1 MKQII
6 RRIFITFTALA
17 AAILSL
23 QPAKVSAAE
32 RLQHTKTETTV
43 IVIDPGHGGENEGT
57 IAGTEKEKY
66 MTMTTARAM
75 YEELSLYDN
84 VEVYLT
90 HTEDVDMK
98 LEERAEFAKNVNAD
112 FLFSIHYNASE
123 YHELFGSEI
132 WVPLNAPFN
141 NYGYQF
147 GYEFLSILKERGLFL
162 RGIKTRVG
170 DKGLDYYGII
180 RFANARDIPAVILEH
195 CHVDEERD
203 TGFCD
208 SEDDLIRFGKDDA
221 TAVAKY
227 FGLKSSILNV
237 DYSDYQLQEV
247 SGTQP
252 VSSTL
257 RDDTAPDV
265 CQAALENADYS
276 TGQLSV
282 QVNAADYDSP
292 LIYYDYSFDGGLTF
306 SPRNAW
312 PDSDALSGTYADTFT
327 LNLSVPSGVKPTVI
341 VRAYNLFD
349 LFTASNAVE
358 VSEAF
363 HYGQDEKTDEA
374 ESTEPVSVPGSVE
387 AETSDTAE
395 PASAPAADNA
405 SPVSF
410 ATFLIICFIAVGL
423 FFVLLGFSQ
432 LLAYRRRKRRRAQR
446 RKDEGQRRNHNR

>member
-208 SEDDLIRFGKDDA
+208 SEEDLIQFGKDDA

-237 DYSDYQLQEV
+237 DYSEYQLQEV

-252 VSSTL
+252 VPSTL

-265 CQAALENADYS
+265 CQAALVNADYS

-282 QVNAADYDSP
+282 QVSAADYDSP
-292 LIYYDYSFDGGLTF
+292 LIYYDYSLDGGLTF

-358 VSEAF
+358 VSEVF
-363 HYGQDEKTDEA
+363 HYGQDEETDEA

-387 AETSDTAE
+387 AEVSDTAE

>member
-252 VSSTL
+252 VPSTL

-292 LIYYDYSFDGGLTF
+292 LIYYDYSLDGGLTF
-306 SPRNAW
+306 SSRNAW

-363 HYGQDEKTDEA
+363 HYGQDEETDEA

-387 AETSDTAE
+387 AEVSDTAE
-395 PASAPAADNA
+395 PASAPAADSA

>member
-252 VSSTL
+252 VPSTL

>member
-265 CQAALENADYS
+265 CQVALVNADYS

-292 LIYYDYSFDGGLTF
+292 LIYYDYSLDGGLTF

-363 HYGQDEKTDEA
+363 HYGQDEKTDET

>member
-282 QVNAADYDSP
+282 QVSAADYDSP

-395 PASAPAADNA
+395 PASAPAADSA

>member
-141 NYGYQF
+141 NFGYQF

-282 QVNAADYDSP
+282 QVSAADYDSP

>member
-141 NYGYQF
+141 NFGYQF

-282 QVNAADYDSP
+282 QVSAADYDSP

-395 PASAPAADNA
+395 PASAPAADSA

>member
-141 NYGYQF
+141 NFGYQF

-265 CQAALENADYS
+265 CQVALVNADYS

-282 QVNAADYDSP
+282 QVSAADYDSP

>member
-265 CQAALENADYS
+265 CQVALVNADYS

-282 QVNAADYDSP
+282 QVSAADYDSP

-363 HYGQDEKTDEA
+363 YYGQDEKTDET

>member
-1 MKQII
+1 MKQLI
-6 RRIFITFTALA
+6 RRFFITFTVLTT
-17 AAILSL
+17 AILSL
-23 QPAKVSAAE
+23 QPARVSAAE
-32 RLQHTKTETTV
+32 RLQQTKTDTTV

-57 IAGTEKEKY
+57 IAGAEKEKY

-98 LEERAEFAKNVNAD
+98 LEERAEFAKSVNAD

-132 WVPLNAPFN
+132 WIPLNAPFN
-141 NYGYQF
+141 DYGYQF
-147 GYEFLSILKERGLFL
+147 GYEFLSILKERGLFI

-195 CHVDEERD
+195 CHVDEARD

-208 SEDDLIRFGKDDA
+208 SEEDLIRFGKDDA

-252 VSSTL
+252 VPSTL
-257 RDDTAPDV
+257 RDDTAPDI
-265 CQAALENADYS
+265 CQAALLNAEYN

-282 QVNAADYDSP
+282 QVSAADYDSP
-292 LIYYDYSFDGGLTF
+292 LIYYDYSIDGGLTF

-312 PDSDALSGTYADTFT
+312 PDSDALNGTYTDTFT

-349 LFTASNAVE
+349 LFTESDAVE

-363 HYGQDEKTDEA
+363 HYGQDEESDEP
-374 ESTEPVSVPGSVE
+374 ESTETVSI
-387 AETSDTAE
+387 SDSTDAD
-395 PASAPAADNA
+395 ATDVAGQVSAPAADSE

-410 ATFLIICFIAVGL
+410 AAFLTICFIAVGL

-432 LLAYRRRKRRRAQR
+432 LLAYRRRKRRSAQR
-446 RKDEGQRRNHNR
+446 RKDAGQRRNHSR

>member
-1 MKQII
+1 
-6 RRIFITFTALA
+6 
-17 AAILSL
+17 
-23 QPAKVSAAE
+23 
-32 RLQHTKTETTV
+32 
-43 IVIDPGHGGENEGT
+43 
-57 IAGTEKEKY
+57 

-90 HTEDVDMK
+90 HTEDVDMT

-141 NYGYQF
+141 DYGYQF

-195 CHVDEERD
+195 CHVDEARD

-208 SEDDLIRFGKDDA
+208 SEDDLIQFGKDDA

-237 DYSDYQLQEV
+237 DYSNYQLQEV

-252 VSSTL
+252 VPSTL
-257 RDDTAPDV
+257 RD
-265 CQAALENADYS
+265 YS
-276 TGQLSV
+276 L
-282 QVNAADYDSP
+282 
-292 LIYYDYSFDGGLTF
+292 DGGLTF

-312 PDSDALSGTYADTFT
+312 PDSDALNGTYADTFT

-349 LFTASNAVE
+349 LFTTSNVVE
-358 VSEAF
+358 VSEVF
-363 HYGQDEKTDEA
+363 RYGQDEEADET
-374 ESTEPVSVPGSVE
+374 ESTEPVSVPDSAE
-387 AETSDTAE
+387 AESSAAAE
-395 PASAPAADNA
+395 PVIAPGADSDA
-405 SPVSF
+405 PVSF
-410 ATFLIICFIAVGL
+410 STFLIICFIAVGL

-446 RKDEGQRRNHNR
+446 RKDAGQRRNHNR

>member
-208 SEDDLIRFGKDDA
+208 SEDDLIQFGKDDA

-265 CQAALENADYS
+265 CQVALVNADYS

-282 QVNAADYDSP
+282 QVSAADYDSP

-363 HYGQDEKTDEA
+363 HYGQDEETDEA

-387 AETSDTAE
+387 ADTSDTAE

>member
-1 MKQII
+1 MKQQ
-6 RRIFITFTALA
+6 
-17 AAILSL
+17 S
-23 QPAKVSAAE
+23 
-32 RLQHTKTETTV
+32 KTETTV
-43 IVIDPGHGGENEGT
+43 IVIDPGHGGDNEGT
-57 IAGTEKEKY
+57 IAGVEKEKY

-132 WVPLNAPFN
+132 WIPLNAPFN

-147 GYEFLSILKERGLFL
+147 GYEFLSILKERGLFI
-162 RGIKTRVG
+162 RGIKTRAG

-195 CHVDEERD
+195 CHVDESRD
-203 TGFCD
+203 ADFCD
-208 SEDDLIRFGKDDA
+208 SEDDLIRFGRDDA

-247 SGTQP
+247 SGTQAVP
-252 VSSTL
+252 STL
-257 RDDTAPDV
+257 RDDTAPDI
-265 CQAALENADYS
+265 CQAELLNADYS

-282 QVNAADYDSP
+282 RVSAADYDSP
-292 LIYYDYSFDGGLTF
+292 LIYYDYSIDGGFIF

-312 PDSDALSGTYADTFT
+312 PDSDALNGTYADTFT
-327 LNLSVPSGVKPTVI
+327 LNLSVPSGVKPSVI

-349 LFTASNAVE
+349 LFTESDVVE
-358 VSEAF
+358 VSEVF
-363 HYGQDEKTDEA
+363 HYGQDEDMDET
-374 ESTEPVSVPGSVE
+374 ESGEPASVPGSVD
-387 AETSDTAE
+387 AEISGTVE
-395 PASAPAADNA
+395 QVSAPAADGTA
-405 SPVSF
+405 PVSF
-410 ATFLIICFIAVGL
+410 VTFLEICFIAAGL
-423 FFVLLGFSQ
+423 LFVLLGFSQ

-446 RKDEGQRRNHNR
+446 RKDDGQKRNQNR

>member
-237 DYSDYQLQEV
+237 DYSEYQLQEV

-252 VSSTL
+252 VPSTL

-265 CQAALENADYS
+265 CQAALVNADYS

-282 QVNAADYDSP
+282 QVSAADYDSP
-292 LIYYDYSFDGGLTF
+292 LIYYDYSLDGGLTF

-358 VSEAF
+358 VSEVF
-363 HYGQDEKTDEA
+363 HYGQDEETDEA

-387 AETSDTAE
+387 AEVSDTAE

>member
-6 RRIFITFTALA
+6 RRFFITFTALA
-17 AAILSL
+17 ATLLSL

-32 RLQHTKTETTV
+32 RLQQSKTDTTV

-57 IAGTEKEKY
+57 IAGAEKEKY

-90 HTEDVDMK
+90 HTEDVDMT

-141 NYGYQF
+141 DYGYQF
-147 GYEFLSILKERGLFL
+147 GYEFLSILKERGLFI

-195 CHVDEERD
+195 CHVDEARD

-208 SEDDLIRFGKDDA
+208 SEDDLIQFGKDDA

-252 VSSTL
+252 VPSTL
-257 RDDTAPDV
+257 RDDTAPDI
-265 CQAALENADYS
+265 CQAELVNADYG

-282 QVNAADYDSP
+282 QVSAADYDSP
-292 LIYYDYSFDGGLTF
+292 LIYYDYSLDGGLTF

-312 PDSDALSGTYADTFT
+312 PDSDALNGTYADTFT

-349 LFTASNAVE
+349 LFTTSNVVE
-358 VSEAF
+358 VSEVF
-363 HYGQDEKTDEA
+363 RYGQDEEADET
-374 ESTEPVSVPGSVE
+374 ESTEPVSVPDSAE
-387 AETSDTAE
+387 AESSAAAE
-395 PASAPAADNA
+395 PVIAPGADSDA
-405 SPVSF
+405 PVSF
-410 ATFLIICFIAVGL
+410 STFLIICFIAVGL

-446 RKDEGQRRNHNR
+446 RKDAGQRRNHNR

>member
-162 RGIKTRVG
+162 RGIKTRLG

-208 SEDDLIRFGKDDA
+208 SEDDLIQFGKDDA

-252 VSSTL
+252 VPSTL

-292 LIYYDYSFDGGLTF
+292 LIYYDYSLDGGLTF

>member
-1 MKQII
+1 M
-6 RRIFITFTALA
+6 
-17 AAILSL
+17 
-23 QPAKVSAAE
+23 
-32 RLQHTKTETTV
+32 
-43 IVIDPGHGGENEGT
+43 
-57 IAGTEKEKY
+57 
-66 MTMTTARAM
+66 
-75 YEELSLYDN
+75 
-84 VEVYLT
+84 
-90 HTEDVDMK
+90 
-98 LEERAEFAKNVNAD
+98 
-112 FLFSIHYNASE
+112 
-123 YHELFGSEI
+123 
-132 WVPLNAPFN
+132 
-141 NYGYQF
+141 
-147 GYEFLSILKERGLFL
+147 
-162 RGIKTRVG
+162 
-170 DKGLDYYGII
+170 
-180 RFANARDIPAVILEH
+180 
-195 CHVDEERD
+195 
-203 TGFCD
+203 
-208 SEDDLIRFGKDDA
+208 
-221 TAVAKY
+221 
-227 FGLKSSILNV
+227 
-237 DYSDYQLQEV
+237 
-247 SGTQP
+247 
-252 VSSTL
+252 
-257 RDDTAPDV
+257 
-265 CQAALENADYS
+265 NADYS

-282 QVNAADYDSP
+282 QVSAADYDSP

-363 HYGQDEKTDEA
+363 HYGQDEKTDET

>member
-208 SEDDLIRFGKDDA
+208 SEDDLIQFGKDDA

-265 CQAALENADYS
+265 CQVVLVNANYS

-282 QVNAADYDSP
+282 QVSAADYDSP

-363 HYGQDEKTDEA
+363 HYGQDEETDEA

-387 AETSDTAE
+387 ADTSDTAE

-446 RKDEGQRRNHNR
+446 RKNEGQRRNHNR

>member
-23 QPAKVSAAE
+23 PPAKVSAAE

-252 VSSTL
+252 VPSTL

-282 QVNAADYDSP
+282 QVSAADYDSP

>member
-23 QPAKVSAAE
+23 QPAKVSAAA

-312 PDSDALSGTYADTFT
+312 PDLKRHLRRYLHAES
-327 LNLSVPSGVKPTVI
+327 
-341 VRAYNLFD
+341 VRAL
-349 LFTASNAVE
+349 
-358 VSEAF
+358 
-363 HYGQDEKTDEA
+363 
-374 ESTEPVSVPGSVE
+374 
-387 AETSDTAE
+387 
-395 PASAPAADNA
+395 
-405 SPVSF
+405 
-410 ATFLIICFIAVGL
+410 
-423 FFVLLGFSQ
+423 
-432 LLAYRRRKRRRAQR
+432 RRKADRDRPRL
-446 RKDEGQRRNHNR
+446 

>member
-32 RLQHTKTETTV
+32 RLQQSKTDTTV

-141 NYGYQF
+141 NFGYQF

-282 QVNAADYDSP
+282 QVSAADYDSP

>member
-23 QPAKVSAAE
+23 PPAKVSAAE

-252 VSSTL
+252 VPSTL

-282 QVNAADYDSP
+282 QVSAADYDSP

-349 LFTASNAVE
+349 LFTESNAVE

-387 AETSDTAE
+387 ADTSYTAE
-395 PASAPAADNA
+395 PASAPAADSA
-405 SPVSF
+405 SPLSF

-446 RKDEGQRRNHNR
+446 RKDAGQRRNHNR

>member
-1 MKQII
+1 M
-6 RRIFITFTALA
+6 
-17 AAILSL
+17 
-23 QPAKVSAAE
+23 
-32 RLQHTKTETTV
+32 
-43 IVIDPGHGGENEGT
+43 
-57 IAGTEKEKY
+57 
-66 MTMTTARAM
+66 
-75 YEELSLYDN
+75 
-84 VEVYLT
+84 
-90 HTEDVDMK
+90 
-98 LEERAEFAKNVNAD
+98 
-112 FLFSIHYNASE
+112 
-123 YHELFGSEI
+123 
-132 WVPLNAPFN
+132 
-141 NYGYQF
+141 
-147 GYEFLSILKERGLFL
+147 
-162 RGIKTRVG
+162 
-170 DKGLDYYGII
+170 
-180 RFANARDIPAVILEH
+180 
-195 CHVDEERD
+195 
-203 TGFCD
+203 
-208 SEDDLIRFGKDDA
+208 
-221 TAVAKY
+221 
-227 FGLKSSILNV
+227 
-237 DYSDYQLQEV
+237 
-247 SGTQP
+247 
-252 VSSTL
+252 
-257 RDDTAPDV
+257 
-265 CQAALENADYS
+265 NADYS

-282 QVNAADYDSP
+282 QVSAADYDSP